1 MTIKGFDTMQNFKG
15 HLIQK
20 KKFLKIFSVGLGLT
34 LAQFFIFKFIVFQE
48 DNSLS
53 SFLITKERIKQGDVI
68 TIDNV
73 EAVPLN
79 DARAQTTLIPAWQLK
94 NAIGRRVDHD
104 LEIGSPLLKKMIAS
118 DYAEKSPEELIP
130 PGRRLFFLDADLGDS
145 ASLLKI
151 NEKIDL
157 IAHMD
162 IPQFGQATETIL
174 DGVSIV
180 SINEN
185 HSLGFYL
192 TPEEI
197 KIITFM
203 KSYSQFS
210 VAIRNPNDHTKNENA
225 AVTFNQFLQNPKI
238 QNILSNDS
246 FKIIQGSTKK

>member
-1 MTIKGFDTMQNFKG
+1 MQAFKG
-15 HLIQK
+15 HLFQK
-20 KKFLKIFSVGLGLT
+20 KKFLKIFLAGLGLT
-34 LAQFFIFKFIVFQE
+34 LAQFCIFKFIVFQE
-48 DNSLS
+48 DGGSS
-53 SFLITKERIKQGDVI
+53 SFLITKEKIKQGDAI
-68 TIDNV
+68 TMDNV
-73 EAVPLN
+73 ETVPLN
-79 DARAQTTLIPAWQLK
+79 DARVQTALIPYWQLK
-94 NAIGRRVDHD
+94 NAIGRRLDHD
-104 LEIGSPLLKKMIAS
+104 LEIGSPLLKDMILS
-118 DYAEKSPEELIP
+118 DYIEKTPEQLIP
-130 PGRRLFFLDADLGDS
+130 PGRRLFFLDVDLGDL

-185 HSLGFYL
+185 HLLGFYL

-203 KSYSQFS
+203 KGYSQFS
-210 VAIRNPNDHTKNENA
+210 VAIRNPNDHTKGENS

-238 QNILSNDS
+238 QHILNNDS
-246 FKIIQGSTKK
+246 FKIIQGSSTK